1 MTDPAVS
8 GVVVADNEQ
17 RLRQQISQTREDLGD
32 TVAQL
37 AAKADIKRQV
47 KVRRDELVGRA
58 KLKRDELAGRAKVK
72 RNELTSRAKAS
83 ANPEAMRR
91 TGMKGAS
98 FASEQRVPLIAAGSS
113 VGLGSLVLLLWR
125 KRRMRK
131 R

>member
-1 MTDPAVS
+1 MTEQPAVH

-17 RLRQQISQTREDLGD
+17 RLRQQISQTREQLGD

-58 KLKRDELAGRAKVK
+58 KVKRDELGGRAKAK
-72 RNELTSRAKAS
+72 RNELTSRAKAN

-91 TGMKGAS
+91 TGKKGVKLAN
-98 FASEQRVPLIAAGSS
+98 ERRVPLIAAGSAAGL
-113 VGLGSLVLLLWR
+113 VGLALMWW
-125 KRRMRK
+125 KRRR